1 MTPQVQATPDTLA
14 VLDVLWANDADGGRM
29 PVAKH
34 AAMDRLRASGQPRA
48 AALVDGL
55 ADSGGILDEFAV
67 NDAFLAAHLELARLS
82 EFVHV
87 PQRMAHSLRPIV
99 ERLRER

>member
-1 MTPQVQATPDTLA
+1 VAVENAWATFVCILA
-14 VLDVLWANDADGGRM
+14 LRSDPRGKLHQG
-29 PVAKH
+29 AKH